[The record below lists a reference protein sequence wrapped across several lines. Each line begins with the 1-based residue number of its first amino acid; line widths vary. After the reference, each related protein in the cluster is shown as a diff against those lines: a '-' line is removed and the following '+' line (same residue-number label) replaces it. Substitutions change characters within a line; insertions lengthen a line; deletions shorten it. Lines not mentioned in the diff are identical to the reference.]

1 MIKEQIF
8 KLMDEILG
16 EYEFEKIK
24 IKYAIEDKTLKIEG
38 ICEFEPVNLHVGYTI
53 GLVDE
58 YEDEIEE
65 DDLKVYIRTALEFI
79 KGKFWDFLVH
89 HLGYKF
95 DYKGGR

>member
-58 YEDEIEE
+58 YEDEIKY
-65 DDLKVYIRTALEFI
+65 DDVKLSKRIELES
-79 KGKFWDFLVH
+79 KKDK
-89 HLGYKF
+89 Y
-95 DYKGGR
+95 